1 MQRTGV
7 WQTNRLGKLWRDP
20 SPHFMEASNTS
31 NERTSAKDTSP
42 WLLVPTKQNQ
52 IYPCLCVLVCVGLVV
67 TGEVVDTNTVNDKRI
82 LLGIREISSPCFCEE
97 GHVQDCTRCVIANHI
112 GKLCTS
118 VLRSQEALELAPA
131 IGLHSHRMSAAK
143 RQKQQS
149 RKSTKYELHA
159 QKSDDA

>member
-52 IYPCLCVLVCVGLVV
+52 IYPCLCVLVCVCRSCSNRRGC
-67 TGEVVDTNTVNDKRI
+67 GYQYCERQTNPLGHSGNQQP
-82 LLGIREISSPCFCEE
+82 LLLRGRPC
-97 GHVQDCTRCVIANHI
+97 T
-112 GKLCTS
+112 
-118 VLRSQEALELAPA
+118 
-131 IGLHSHRMSAAK
+131 GLHQMCHRKPYWQTLHICPQVSGSLGTRSCDRAPFASHVSGQTAEATKQEEYEVRTPCAK
-143 RQKQQS
+143 VG
-149 RKSTKYELHA
+149 
-159 QKSDDA
+159 